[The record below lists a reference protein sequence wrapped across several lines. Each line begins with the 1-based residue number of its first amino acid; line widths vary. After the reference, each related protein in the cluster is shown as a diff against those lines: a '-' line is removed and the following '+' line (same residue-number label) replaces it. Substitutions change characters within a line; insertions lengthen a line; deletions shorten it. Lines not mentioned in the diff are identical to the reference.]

1 MKFKETETV
10 ELKTST
16 SELKEAVI
24 SISAILNK
32 NGKGKLYFGVNDH
45 GLVIGQSIGKNTLR
59 DVTEAISAH
68 IEPKLFPRVTAR
80 TFQKKACILVEF
92 EGSDSPYFAYGRAY
106 MRVADENRQL
116 SVKEIEKLLI
126 NRNDYRSKWEA
137 EISDIGIKEA
147 RVPAI
152 RRFVKRAND
161 AGRMNSRYDNAKNVL
176 NKLGLIKGN
185 KLFNAA
191 RVLFSAH
198 NEVEVQ
204 AAIFAGTE
212 KITFLDIQN
221 FRGNLFDLIEKSESY
236 CREHMNWRA
245 DLSGSRRVEIPEIPV
260 RAIREAIVNSLCHRD
275 FSNPKGNEVAIFK
288 DRIEIYNPGRFPE
301 DHSPQEFITGKERSI
316 LRNPLVANVFFM
328 ASDIERWGSGLKRI
342 HEACQ
347 EAKVKVA
354 FENLKT
360 GFLVTFY
367 RPEIGV
373 REIKKIGG
381 LGEGVNEGV
390 SEGVNLLFAYIRKN
404 PGQRAPHISQALK
417 VPQKTLERWLKKL
430 KKERKIKYKGSA
442 KTGGYWELR
451 K

>member
-1 MKFKETETV
+1 
-10 ELKTST
+10 
-16 SELKEAVI
+16 
-24 SISAILNK
+24 
-32 NGKGKLYFGVNDH
+32 
-45 GLVIGQSIGKNTLR
+45 
-59 DVTEAISAH
+59 
-68 IEPKLFPRVTAR
+68 
-80 TFQKKACILVEF
+80 
-92 EGSDSPYFAYGRAY
+92 

-137 EISDIGIKEA
+137 EISGTGIKEA
-147 RVPAI
+147 SVPAI

-236 CREHMNWRA
+236 CREHINWRA

-301 DHSPQEFITGKERSI
+301 DHTPQEFITGKERSI

-342 HEACQ
+342 YEACQ
-347 EAKVKVA
+347 EAKVKVT

-390 SEGVNLLFAYIRKN
+390 SEGVNSLLVYIRKN
-404 PGQRAPHISQALK
+404 PGQRIIHISQALK
-417 VPQKTLERWLKKL
+417 VPQKTLERWIKKL
-430 KKERKIKYKGSA
+430 KKERKIKYKGSF
-442 KTGGYWELR
+442 KTGGYWEMR